1 MSRMDVQR
9 DAEPQL
15 VATVALY
22 PTADGGRREPMM
34 PGFLFP
40 VTLGDTTPLQVWDA
54 LPLLRDD
61 PFAPGETRR
70 IGFVF
75 LAGEEAATE
84 LRHAGKFYLWDGRFI
99 GEAIVEA

>member
-1 MSRMDVQR
+1 MSRIDIQR

-15 VATVALY
+15 VATVTLY
-22 PTADGGRREPMM
+22 PTADGGRRQPMM
-34 PGFLFP
+34 PGYLFP
-40 VTLGDTTPLQVWDA
+40 VTLGDTTPLHVWDA

-61 PFAPGETRR
+61 PFPPGETRR

-75 LAGEEAATE
+75 LAGEEAAVE

>member
-1 MSRMDVQR
+1 MDVQR

-15 VATVALY
+15 VATVSLY

-40 VTLGDTTPLQVWDA
+40 VTVGNTTPLHVWDA
-54 LPLLRDD
+54 LPLLRDK

-70 IGFVF
+70 IGLVF
-75 LAGEEAATE
+75 LSGQEAATE
-84 LRHAGKFYLWDGRFI
+84 LRRAGKFYLWDGRFI